1 MKNGTAIICL
11 AAVSIVAFGLITTC
25 DNNPLTPRE
34 IDFGIHEWGVMV
46 GCTADTSYFLTSR
59 PEMVPEVDIPVIYV
73 HSKHKMP
80 FTAQVTFNS
89 GGPTDTYPEAEVDSN
104 TVLWED
110 VSFVVDIDSTADK
123 VPGDYEPLENIINV
137 LNYADADWLEYDS
150 QITRFLF
157 YEGNV
162 SFENNIQATYDFDAQ
177 QATLKNNN
185 AYPVFNAMV
194 AAYRFRDS
202 VGMPDIHVGKVR
214 QLNPGTQV
222 TVAFSQQTE
231 VDLTRD
237 LVSQGFTQK
246 ESQAFDVLWR
256 GPFLY
261 PSLTTGAR
269 ANLIYRLPQ
278 NEYDKLITLDIDP
291 QPDRIIRSLYM
302 LVHLDPSSNLTDFE
316 VHEWGVMVGCMTDTS
331 FFLTSRPEQISLVRE
346 PVIYIHSRDKT
357 PFTAEVT
364 FNSGR
369 PTDTYPEAEVNNNTV
384 LWEDVAF
391 ALTLTPQ
398 GTRGTDDFVP
408 LDSII
413 DILND
418 VDADCLEYNDQT
430 ARFLFYEGE
439 VPFENEIKA
448 TYNFSNQQAT
458 FVNEGAYPV
467 YNVMVVASA
476 YVGRIDQ
483 LNPGDSIVVSFSD
496 QTQVDLVTDLVSEG
510 FTIQEAQAF
519 AKLWEEPFFHSAS
532 PGLDSHIIYR
542 LPRNEYDNL
551 ITLSIDPQ
559 PDKTI
564 RSLYILVHLFK

>member
-1 MKNGTAIICL
+1 MKNGTAIICI
-11 AAVSIVAFGLITTC
+11 AVVSIVALGLVTTC
-25 DNNPLTPRE
+25 DDNPLTPVKA
-34 IDFGIHEWGVMV
+34 DFEIHEWGVMV
-46 GCTADTSYFLTSR
+46 GCSADTSYFLTSR
-59 PEMVPEVDIPVIYV
+59 PEMVYEVDIPVIYI
-73 HSKHKMP
+73 HSKEETT

-89 GGPTDTYPEAEVDSN
+89 GKPTDTYPEAEVDSN
-104 TVLWED
+104 IILWED
-110 VSFVVDIDSTADK
+110 VDIFTGSDSIEPQVTD
-123 VPGDYEPLENIINV
+123 DYVPLEDIIPI
-137 LNYADADWLEYDS
+137 LNDVDANFLEYDS

-162 SFENNIQATYDFDAQ
+162 PFENDIKATYDFDAQ

-185 AYPVFNAMV
+185 AYPVFNVMV
-194 AAYRFRDS
+194 AAYSEPDS
-202 VGMPDIHVGKVR
+202 FSPPYVGKVR

-222 TVAFSQQTE
+222 TVAFSQQTA

-246 ESQAFDVLWR
+246 EAEAFNILWR
-256 GPFLY
+256 VPFLY
-261 PSLTTGAR
+261 PTLTTGAR

-278 NEYDKLITLDIDP
+278 YEYDKLITLDIDP

-302 LVHLDPSSNLTDFE
+302 LVHLDPSSNLADFE

-331 FFLTSRPEQISLVRE
+331 FFLTSRPEQASLVRE
-346 PVIYIHSRDKT
+346 PVIYVHSRDET

-364 FNSGR
+364 FNTGR
-369 PTDTYPEAEVNNNTV
+369 PTDTYPQAQVNGNTV

-391 ALTLTPQ
+391 APTLTPQ
-398 GTRGTDDFVP
+398 EPRGTGDFVP

-418 VDADCLEYNDQT
+418 VDADCLEYNGQT

-448 TYNFSNQQAT
+448 TYDFPNQQAT
-458 FVNEGAYPV
+458 FVNEGAYSV
-467 YNVMVVASA
+467 YNVMVMASA

-483 LNPGDSIVVSFSD
+483 LNPGKGVTVDFSD
-496 QTQVDLVTDLVSEG
+496 QIQVDPVTDLVSEG
-510 FTIQEAQAF
+510 FTVKEAQAF
-519 AKLWEEPFFHSAS
+519 AELWEEPFFHPAR
-532 PGLDSHIIYR
+532 PELNGHIIYR
-542 LPRNEYDNL
+542 LPQNIYDEL
-551 ITLSIDPQ
+551 ISLSINPQ

-564 RSLYILVHLFK
+564 RSLYILVRLHK

>member
-1 MKNGTAIICL
+1 MKNGTAIICI
-11 AAVSIVAFGLITTC
+11 AAVSIVALGLVTTC
-25 DNNPLTPRE
+25 DDNPLTPVKA
-34 IDFGIHEWGVMV
+34 DFVVHEWGVMV
-46 GCTADTSYFLTSR
+46 GCSVDTSYFLTSR
-59 PEMVPEVDIPVIYV
+59 PEMVYEVDIPVIYI
-73 HSKHKMP
+73 HSKEETT

-89 GGPTDTYPEAEVDSN
+89 GRPTDTYPKAEVDSN
-104 TVLWED
+104 IVLWED
-110 VSFVVDIDSTADK
+110 VDIFTGADSTAPHTTD
-123 VPGDYEPLENIINV
+123 DYVPLEDIIPI
-137 LNYADADWLEYDS
+137 LNDVDANLLEYDS

-162 SFENNIQATYDFDAQ
+162 PFENQVEATYDFDAQ
-177 QATLKNNN
+177 QATVKNNN
-185 AYPVFNAMV
+185 TYPVFNVMV

-202 VGMPDIHVGKVR
+202 VGMPDIHVGKVQ
-214 QLNPGTQV
+214 QLNPGAQV
-222 TVAFSQQTE
+222 TLVFSQQTA

-246 ESQAFDVLWR
+246 EAEAFDILWN

-261 PSLTTGAR
+261 PSLPTRTR

-278 NEYDKLITLDIDP
+278 YEYDKLITLDIDP

-302 LVHLDPSSNLTDFE
+302 LVHLDPSSNLADFE

-331 FFLTSRPEQISLVRE
+331 FFLTSRPEQASLVRE

-364 FNSGR
+364 FNTGK
-369 PTDTYPEAEVNNNTV
+369 PTDTYPKAQVDGNTV
-384 LWEDVAF
+384 LWRDVAF
-391 ALTLTPQ
+391 VPDLAPQ
-398 GTRGTDDFVP
+398 GPRGTGEFVP

-418 VDADCLEYNDQT
+418 VDADCLEYNGQT

-448 TYNFSNQQAT
+448 TYSFSTQQAT

-467 YNVMVVASA
+467 YNVIVIASEYA
-476 YVGRIDQ
+476 GRVDR
-483 LNPGDSIVVSFSD
+483 LNPGESVTVSFSD
-496 QTQVDLVTDLVSEG
+496 QIQVNLATDLVSEG
-510 FTIQEAQAF
+510 FTIKEAQAF
-519 AKLWEEPFFHSAS
+519 ATLWQQPFMYDSS
-532 PGLDSHIIYR
+532 PELTRNLMYR
-542 LPRNEYDNL
+542 LPQDKYDEL
-551 ITLSIDPQ
+551 ISLNISPQ

-564 RSLYILVHLFK
+564 RSLYILVHLYE